1 MRGPSSSGSNKLLRA
16 LELSHDGPQGVDSN
30 ALPSNREQGD
40 CLVSSARD
48 YFLMTNRLG
57 FGTWEKDDLAL
68 AMALWGDPS
77 VSEFIGGPFATDAV
91 RARLDREIETMIA
104 YGVQYWPVFLL
115 ENGELA
121 GCAGLRPYGEEKDI
135 LELGFHF
142 RPHYWGTGLAQEA
155 ARAVIDFAFATLA
168 VKHLFAGHHPNNIA
182 SRRLLKKLG
191 FCFTHEEIYPPTGQ
205 LEPAYLLTNPDNP

>member
-1 MRGPSSSGSNKLLRA
+1 VTG
-16 LELSHDGPQGVDSN
+16 
-30 ALPSNREQGD
+30 
-40 CLVSSARD
+40 ARN
-48 YFLMTNRLG
+48 YFLTTNHLG
-57 FGTWEKDDLAL
+57 LGNWEKGDLAL
-68 AMALWGDPS
+68 AMALWGDPR
-77 VSEFIGGPFATDAV
+77 VSEFIGGPFATDTV

-104 YGVQYWPVFLL
+104 HGVQYWPVFLL

-142 RPHYWGTGLAQEA
+142 RPHYWGKGLAEEA

-182 SRRLLKKLG
+182 SGRLLKKLG
-191 FCFTHEEIYPPTGQ
+191 FRFTHEEIYPPTGM
-205 LEPAYLLTNPDNP
+205 LEPAYLLTNPKNSGV